1 MSIFEVVQTRNKTSF
16 VLCINGILVFWIAVR
31 SCGLKIIV
39 IHCEV
44 ILAEFKQIIAELI
57 FFQKSYRL
65 LKFSFSIYETVRAF
79 LMLVY
84 FREYIAI
91 C

>member
-1 MSIFEVVQTRNKTSF
+1 MVSWYFGLQWAHVD
-16 VLCINGILVFWIAVR
+16 
-31 SCGLKIIV
+31 LKIIV

-44 ILAEFKQIIAELI
+44 ILAEVKQVIAELI

-65 LKFSFSIYETVRAF
+65 LKFSFFIYQTVMAF

-84 FREYIAI
+84 FREYITI